1 MKWKPDC
8 KPTRAREKKHPG
20 LERNKC
26 SVIIPGDAVVLGA
39 RSPRAPRRASPQ
51 DRSGAAS
58 DEGSARAHRADRLG
72 RARSTARRRGRLT
85 ELIGRR
91 SSGRTAL
98 GLSALAAATRR
109 GETVA
114 LVDVDGAFDPR
125 SALACGLDLARLLW
139 VRAGDGRRGLRAV
152 ELILGAGGFGVVA
165 LDLGERRARVP
176 EVSWLRL
183 SRAAEKSEAA
193 LAVIA
198 PWPQAGS
205 FAVATVETSRPRPLL
220 SQAQSSASPRLLR
233 AVTSCVA
240 LVRSKRGAP
249 EAPVPITL
257 RLR

>member
-1 MKWKPDC
+1 MLSSSAPD
-8 KPTRAREKKHPG
+8 RLALLAE
-20 LERNKC
+20 L
-26 SVIIPGDAVVLGA
+26 
-39 RSPRAPRRASPQ
+39 RRKT
-51 DRSGAAS
+51 GAAPPVM
-58 DEGSARAHRADRLG
+58 SARPER
-72 RARSTARRRGRLT
+72 TAPTGSDALDQLLAGGLARGRLT

-183 SRAAEKSEAA
+183 SRAAEKSDAA

-220 SQAQSSASPRLLR
+220 SQAQSTASPRLLR